1 MQKGSDNT
9 LTEYHKIINKYFFF
23 LILDQK
29 INNISSQSSSHF
41 HVLLVPCFLR
51 AAYTTALQPFAMGGP
66 RTKLLS
72 PTRSSS
78 FVTSVLLC
86 SVFKMF
92 HCIRDTASCRHYM
105 TLTAT
110 FKFNNNS
117 EQMGTY
123 ILNCVL
129 CNFVCLTD
137 LNALLHTVHAGY
149 NTLD

>member
-1 MQKGSDNT
+1 MQKGSDT
-9 LTEYHKIINKYFFF
+9 LIEYHKIINTFVSYFKP
-23 LILDQK
+23 K

-41 HVLLVPCFLR
+41 HVLLVPSFLR
-51 AAYTTALQPFAMGGP
+51 AACTTALQPFAMGGP

-92 HCIRDTASCRHYM
+92 HCIRDTASCRRDM
-105 TLTAT
+105 TFTAT

-117 EQMGTY
+117 EQIGTY
-123 ILNCVL
+123 ILQL
-129 CNFVCLTD
+129 C
-137 LNALLHTVHAGY
+137 ALQLCMSH
-149 NTLD
+149 